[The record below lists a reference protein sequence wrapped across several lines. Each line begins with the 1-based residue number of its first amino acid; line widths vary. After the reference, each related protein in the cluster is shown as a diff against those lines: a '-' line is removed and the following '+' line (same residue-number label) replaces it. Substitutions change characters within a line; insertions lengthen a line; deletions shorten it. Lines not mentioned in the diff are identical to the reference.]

1 MKYYTYIS
9 DAKVDMLFPQV
20 PHDIKKKVATEF
32 GIDLKFLSAK
42 RKAEAEPEE
51 NRITRLEV
59 VAEFIRNSGKVGSV
73 DDPNEYIADILQ
85 MWNTTIEEIF
95 YLTGRTEKTFFGM
108 GGSLQHV
115 IGSAAKSELPQ
126 SIAGV
131 MFNSLRKFL
140 NEESPQTHADETFL
154 SIFMGVADS
163 QNNWLKGPT
172 EKFEFLAKRLW
183 YESWTSKNSQELRAL
198 LATPLYVAKAD

>member
-20 PHDIKKKVATEF
+20 PHDVKKKVATEF

-73 DDPNEYIADILQ
+73 DAPNEYISDTLQ
-85 MWNTTIEEIF
+85 LRTARIEEF
-95 YLTGRTEKTFFGM
+95 LYLTGRTEKTSFGM

-126 SIAGV
+126 SVAGV
-131 MFNSLRKFL
+131 MFNSLRNFL
-140 NEESPQTHADETFL
+140 NEESPETQASRTFL
-154 SIFMGVADS
+154 DIFMAVADS
-163 QNNWLKGPT
+163 HNKWIQGPT
-172 EKFEFLAKRLW
+172 ENLEFLAKRLW
-183 YESWTSKNSQELRAL
+183 YESWTSTRSQELRAL